1 MKEGVKLANIQQL
14 KRIGF
19 DVDKFK
25 NEWER
30 VTYNIKNAKQIRNFD
45 KSKRITSSGRR
56 FEESKISKIKRGV
69 YHGIIKEDE
78 K

>member
-1 MKEGVKLANIQQL
+1 MANIQQL

-25 NEWER
+25 TEWDNT
-30 VTYNIKNAKQIRNFD
+30 TYNIRNAKQIRHREITE
-45 KSKRITSSGRR
+45 RITSSGRR
-56 FEESKISKIKRGV
+56 FHESKISKIKRGV
-69 YHGIIKEDE
+69 YHGIIEENE